1 MNFSSE
7 ISKLLTNQYF
17 LYFILFL
24 AVTNVFGYLV
34 TNKINAV
41 IFFALVSLL
50 TYQFSKNMTVILLVA
65 IVATN
70 FMMANKIIREGL
82 ENPTT
87 TTTNVTTPSANV
99 TTPLDNASQLDPE
112 ISQVAGAIQS
122 ASSNDDLKK
131 KMQLAS
137 TSPSVDTNSSTQ
149 NAIKSV
155 SESLNDTNYP
165 LDQPATDPNNM
176 DLNQPPTELNAPEG
190 FGGQMSNNK
199 RLSNGKS
206 GPRLDYAAT
215 IEQSY
220 GQLDQILGGDS
231 IKQLTKDTQNLMA
244 QQQNLFNTMNQM
256 VPVLEGAQNM
266 LQKFDIGGITNS
278 LNSIKGL
285 GIMGGEKKEQK
296 N

>member
-99 TTPLDNASQLDPE
+99 TNPLDNASQLDPE

-131 KMQLAS
+131 KMQQAS

-199 RLSNGKS
+199 RLSNGKT